1 MITLTAFI
9 YNVLLWILWVAAVNL
24 SLERRLKLPVTLA
37 VELAAFIPWFFIC
50 TWISMY
56 SSLWKTA
63 FGFGSILF
71 MFFFLHRGKW
81 YARVIFLSMLLVVI
95 VASEMIAVLFAPAEI
110 TAAGSEIPFDYS
122 VSIFVLTFVIE
133 LILQSIL
140 VLVWNGIKKGCG
152 IGLSSFETIY
162 LAGFPAM
169 QVVLLVFLLP
179 AFWQGGYE
187 SFPLAERGLLFGS
200 IVVSNVLLFVMIRMT
215 ANNAVQE
222 EELRVR
228 EQTAALEARHYASLE
243 DTAERLNELKHSLS
257 EKFSAIA
264 SELASKEAQ
273 GALALTNSLL
283 SEPLFERRFPACAN
297 RVIADYLSHRADAL
311 ASKGIPAEFTV
322 CLPPSLSIPNP
333 ALISALG
340 NLLDNA
346 EEASETAN
354 EPFIRL
360 EMDYQNPYVR
370 IKTENRYLPLKKE
383 PRLTYEKPERGLGS
397 LILAEL
403 AEKYDGEFRTAAEQ
417 STWRATILL
426 KGTTD
431 EITGTV

>member
-9 YNVLLWILWVAAVNL
+9 YNVLLWILWVTTVNL
-24 SLERRLKLPVTLA
+24 SLERRFTPSVTFTI
-37 VELAAFIPWFFIC
+37 ELAAFIPWFCIS

-187 SFPLAERGLLFGS
+187 PFPLAERGLLFGS
-200 IVVSNVLLFVMIRMT
+200 IIVSNVLLFVMIRMT

-228 EQTAALEARHYASLE
+228 EQTAALEARQYSSLA

-257 EKFSAIA
+257 EKFLAIA
-264 SELASKEAQ
+264 SELASEEAQ
-273 GALALTNSLL
+273 GALALTDSLL

-297 RVIADYLSHRADAL
+297 RVVADYLSHRADAL
-311 ASKGIPAEFTV
+311 TSKGIPTEFTV

-346 EEASETAN
+346 EEASEPAE

-360 EMDYQNPYVR
+360 SMDYQSPYVR
-370 IKTENRYLPLKKE
+370 IKTENRFLPLNQG
-383 PRLTYEKPERGLGS
+383 PRQTYEKPERGLGS

-403 AEKYDGEFRTAAEQ
+403 AEKYDGEFRSTAEQ